1 VAGARRTFGG
11 FRIGSWRPTRATLFP
26 ALHLAGANTATDLLN
41 ALYTRVDLWIV
52 GLLLGEGDAGVYG
65 MAKQISVPIRQVRQ
79 SFDGLLIPLVAR
91 TLSARGSKGSGE
103 ALASATRLILVIQLP
118 IIVALFAA
126 GRPLLGLL
134 GKGFE
139 AAYWPMLALAAA
151 EAIQA
156 AFSIGDLV
164 FVYLRPQL
172 GLRLTLVSIAIGIVA
187 ALLLVRP
194 LGISGAALSVLA
206 AYAVRAAMRSVV
218 LRTRF
223 HLDVPHTHH
232 AGPFIAAALGLA
244 AAFAAGLVPL
254 HLRLP
259 LDPLPLIA
267 GLGLYGLALA
277 AWLSL
282 RGQSLSLSGF
292 TAEAE
297 YPAE

>member
-1 VAGARRTFGG
+1 
-11 FRIGSWRPTRATLFP
+11 
-26 ALHLAGANTATDLLN
+26 
-41 ALYTRVDLWIV
+41 
-52 GLLLGEGDAGVYG
+52 

-118 IIVALFAA
+118 IIVGLFAA
-126 GRPLLGLL
+126 GRPLLHFL

-164 FVYLRPQL
+164 FVYLRPKL
-172 GLRLTLVSIAIGIVA
+172 GLWLTLVSIAIGIVA

-194 LGISGAALSVLA
+194 LGIGGAALSVLA
-206 AYAVRAAMRSVV
+206 AYSVRAAMRSIV
-218 LRTRF
+218 LRTHF
-223 HLDVPHTHH
+223 HLDVPHSHH
-232 AGPFIAAALGLA
+232 AGPFVAAALGLA
-244 AAFAAGLVPL
+244 AVFATGLAP
-254 HLRLP
+254 LRLQLP
-259 LDPLPLIA
+259 FQPLPLIA
-267 GLGLYGLALA
+267 GLALYGLVLA

-297 YPAE
+297 SPAE